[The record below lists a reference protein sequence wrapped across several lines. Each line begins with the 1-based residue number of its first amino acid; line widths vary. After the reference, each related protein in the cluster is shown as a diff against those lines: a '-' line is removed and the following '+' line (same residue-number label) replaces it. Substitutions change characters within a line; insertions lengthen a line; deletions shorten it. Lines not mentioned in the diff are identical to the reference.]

1 MNRAACSLALTSA
14 LTVLATFA
22 AHAQVYKCTVGG
34 KVAYSQ
40 TPCERGTET
49 VLVTPAT
56 PAPGPDAAK
65 DLQRMQRESARLER
79 ERHKREAL
87 QEREDA
93 RLDRAAGVRRQKCE
107 KLRLARKW
115 ADDDVRRASPQAVDA
130 ARLKA
135 SRAAE
140 RLAVECPA

>member
-1 MNRAACSLALTSA
+1 MKRAARVLALAFA
-14 LTVLATFA
+14 LTVPA
-22 AHAQVYKCTVGG
+22 AVPGHAQVYKCTVGD

-49 VLVTPAT
+49 VLAT
-56 PAPGPDAAK
+56 PAAPAPSPEAAK
-65 DLQRMQRESARLER
+65 DLQRMRRESAMLER
-79 ERHKREAL
+79 ERQKREAL
-87 QEREDA
+87 QAREDA
-93 RLDRAAGVRRQKCE
+93 RLDRAAGLRRQKCD
-107 KLRLARKW
+107 KLRLERKW
-115 ADDDVRRASPQAVDA
+115 ADDDVRRAPPQAVEG

>member
-1 MNRAACSLALTSA
+1 MKRGACALALASA
-14 LTVLATFA
+14 LAVASVPV
-22 AHAQVYKCTVGG
+22 HAQVYKCTVGG

-49 VLVTPAT
+49 VLAAPAA
-56 PAPGPDAAK
+56 PAPGPDAAR
-65 DLQRMQRESARLER
+65 DLQRMQLESAKLQQRRL
-79 ERHKREAL
+79 KREAL

-93 RLDRAAGVRRQKCE
+93 RLDRAAGVRRQKCD

-115 ADDDVRRASPQAVDA
+115 ADDDVRRAPPQAADA